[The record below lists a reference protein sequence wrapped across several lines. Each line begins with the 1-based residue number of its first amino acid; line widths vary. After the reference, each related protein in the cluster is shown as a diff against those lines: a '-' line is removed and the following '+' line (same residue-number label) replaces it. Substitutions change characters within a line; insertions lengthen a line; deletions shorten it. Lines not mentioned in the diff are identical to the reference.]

1 MAIPRRWLGK
11 KRCSWNERLVARV
24 LRFQNIEVPMWE
36 VGLTVENTLYRL
48 LETLMDCEMHQDG
61 AVKLFPG
68 LAHPSTPKQPKESF
82 ARVEGRGTMR
92 EELLGQHILVSLL
105 EPKVPSEML

>member
-1 MAIPRRWLGK
+1 MAIPRRWLDK
-11 KRCSWNERLVARV
+11 KRCSWNERLVTRV

-48 LETLMDCEMHQDG
+48 LETLMSCEMYQDS

-68 LAHPSTPKQPKESF
+68 LAHPTTPKQPKESF
-82 ARVEGRGTMR
+82 SRVEGRGTMR
-92 EELLGQHILVSLL
+92 EGLLGQRILVSLL
-105 EPKVPSEML
+105 EPKAPSEML

>member
-1 MAIPRRWLGK
+1 MG
-11 KRCSWNERLVARV
+11 
-24 LRFQNIEVPMWE
+24 
-36 VGLTVENTLYRL
+36 
-48 LETLMDCEMHQDG
+48 CEMYQDS

-68 LAHPSTPKQPKESF
+68 LAHPSTPKQTEESF

-105 EPKVPSEML
+105 DPKAPSEIL